1 MHAEVCVMMNNNG
14 SIYNNFTL
22 RVLHGDIGPTIKVYN
37 IVLSKLFLIVKK
49 GTEQL
54 GISL

>member
-1 MHAEVCVMMNNNG
+1 MMNNNG

-22 RVLHGDIGPTIKVYN
+22 RVLHGDIGPTIKVY